1 MRKVYLEGIL
11 GEKFGEE
18 WNLAVNSPAEAM
30 QAIAA
35 QRSGFKQFLIEGENI
50 QGYDVLVGNEPVSAE
65 ECMLTNP
72 SMSQSYTFAP
82 VIAGSKNAGI
92 LMILGVALIAMT
104 GGMAAIGIAGMGG
117 SAGAAGTAAAVAAA
131 GSPAAAA
138 TIAAAGGLSGATG
151 AAALT
156 AQGMSYAAAAS
167 AAGTSVSA
175 MLAFQGASYLGMGL
189 LLGGASMMLAPDTP
203 DGNSAKQA
211 ENYLFSGPIN
221 TVKQGEA
228 IPLVYGR
235 MVTGSK
241 TVMGSLFTTSSN
253 NESQVSKTR
262 KLVGIGGF
270 RNDGDKHGLNSTTGR
285 YSYGRGGRGGYGGY
299 DGYGG
304 DYH

>member
-50 QGYDVLVGNEPVSAE
+50 QGYDVLVGDEQIGVE
-65 ECMLTNP
+65 ECLLSNP

-92 LMILGVALIAMT
+92 MMVLGVALIAMT
-104 GGMAAIGIAGMGG
+104 GGLAGIGIG
-117 SAGAAGTAAAVAAA
+117 SAGGMF
-131 GSPAAAA
+131 G
-138 TIAAAGGLSGATG
+138 GAT
-151 AAALT
+151 
-156 AQGMSYAAAAS
+156 AS
-167 AAGTSVSA
+167 AAGAIGTVATSANAA
-175 MLAFQGASYLGMGL
+175 MYGVLAGETITLGSLAAGTTTATMGGVLAMQGASYLGMGL
-189 LLGGASMMLAPDTP
+189 LLGGASMLLAPDTP
-203 DGNSAKQA
+203 DGNNAKQA

-221 TVKQGEA
+221 TVKQGEP

-235 MVTGSK
+235 IVTGSK

-253 NESQVSKTR
+253 NESQVSKSR

-270 RNDGDKHGLNSTTGR
+270 RDDGDKHGLNSTTQR
-285 YSYGRGGRGGYGGY
+285 YQWGWHSGWGGPGPHGGMPGGE
-299 DGYGG
+299 GYS
-304 DYH
+304 

>member
-92 LMILGVALIAMT
+92 MMVLGVALIAMT
-104 GGMAAIGIAGMGG
+104 GGFGAAAVPGMFSGAATGASMVGATAVAGTEAFIAASAVGGISAAGTFTM
-117 SAGAAGTAAAVAAA
+117 AGAAA
-131 GSPAAAA
+131 
-138 TIAAAGGLSGATG
+138 
-151 AAALT
+151 
-156 AQGMSYAAAAS
+156 
-167 AAGTSVSA
+167 AAGTSVPA
-175 MLAFQGASYLGMGL
+175 ILALQGASYLGMGL

-285 YSYGRGGRGGYGGY
+285 YSYSGGGGRGGYGG
-299 DGYGG
+299 DGNRVRK
-304 DYH
+304 

>member
-18 WNLAVNSPAEAM
+18 WNLAVNSPAEAV

-92 LMILGVALIAMT
+92 MMILGVALIAMT
-104 GGMAAIGIAGMGG
+104 GGFAAFGIAGLGG
-117 SAGAAGTAAAVAAA
+117 SSA
-131 GSPAAAA
+131 AAAA
-138 TIAAAGGLSGATG
+138 TVGTVATAETMAMGIATAVGETITLSAAAGATG
-151 AAALT
+151 AS
-156 AQGMSYAAAAS
+156 M
-167 AAGTSVSA
+167 AGI
-175 MLAFQGASYLGMGL
+175 LAFQGASYLGMGL
-189 LLGGASMMLAPDTP
+189 LLGGASMLLAPDTP

-285 YSYGRGGRGGYGGY
+285 YNYGYGGRY
-299 DGYGG
+299 GYGNYGGYGG